1 MWIRASITALAMSC
15 GGLVL
20 GAVPASAGGL
30 VDPSTLFPEPPP
42 GAICRAN
49 GAGVICE
56 TTFNGSVL
64 NEPAFPLPCG
74 LIYESSDD
82 VRRGVRWYVDGR
94 LTQRFVFQNAAG
106 SWSLSPTGDGPSVTL
121 VAHDDWQNR
130 SIDAS
135 TPEETWSTTSH
146 GMILRITGPD
156 GRPIFQY
163 TGLEHPDGTHSGLG
177 SWVDLDSPE
186 IQSTICNAL
195 TS

>member
-1 MWIRASITALAMSC
+1 MWIRASITALAVSF
-15 GGLVL
+15 GGLAV

-30 VDPSTLFPEPPP
+30 VDPSTLVPEPPP

-74 LIYESSDD
+74 LIYETSDD
-82 VRRGVRWYVDGR
+82 VRRGIRWYIDGR

-106 SWSLSPTGDGPSVTL
+106 SWSLSPTGDGPRVTL

-130 SIDAS
+130 NIDAS

-156 GRPIFQY
+156 GGPIFQY
-163 TGLEHPDGTHSGLG
+163 TGLERPDGTHSGLG
-177 SWVDLDSPE
+177 SWVDLDSPQ
-186 IQSTICNAL
+186 IQSIICTAL